1 MDYDQLADYEDY
13 LPETAKNIL
22 DVIGI
27 VDTIKLVRKHGGN
40 QLLIPKVRHCGNA
53 INYLVDVIGE
63 ASAFKLIEHFRGD
76 RLYLPRC
83 DHALRKLRNDQ
94 FVQAVDDYV
103 IEHKATQD
111 QALFALCPQFG
122 ITYRSA
128 FYIIKNNKVEKKL
141 AQVVQ
146 DRLF

>member
-1 MDYDQLADYEDY
+1 MDYDQLADYEAY
-13 LPETAKNIL
+13 LPETAKSIL

-27 VDTIKLVRKHGGN
+27 VDTIKLVRKYGGN
-40 QLLIPKVRHCGNA
+40 PLLIPKVRHCGNA

-63 ASAFKLIEHFRGD
+63 ASAFQLIEHFRGE
-76 RLYLPRC
+76 RIYLPRC
-83 DHALRKLRNDQ
+83 DYALRKLRNDQ
-94 FVQAVDDYV
+94 FVQAVNDYV
-103 IEHKATQD
+103 IEHKASQD

-128 FYIIKNNKVEKKL
+128 FYIMKNNKVEKKL